1 MLKRSYKPQKAS
13 HVDHIVKF
21 KYDATVPESV
31 QHVIGYLRVSTT
43 EQKDEGISL
52 EVQRERIVAYC
63 KMFQHNLIAIYGDD
77 HTGRNMERPGFQAAL
92 ARMVATNAI
101 LMSVSLDRISRNVG
115 DWTQLLDTYFGKGAR
130 YSLLAFDCAGMD
142 PKTATG
148 RMLLMMRAVMAQGE
162 IDSTSERTQVAM
174 DHLKAQGIP
183 CGGLP
188 YGRAYSKQLDE
199 HGRRVVVEVPEQ
211 LEILKQIRA
220 LHADGKGIK
229 SITDILEREGRPS
242 PKGKGWN
249 RSFVRRILQREGL
262 LSIKHFDRTDA
273 IRDTDTVS
281 KRIAELRAQHLSFS
295 EIGAQLTRE
304 KLMPPIGSKWHA
316 QTVAQTW
323 NTTTSY
329 DPQKAMEIAVGLYRA
344 SYSLRRIGEELTLRG
359 LTPQRGGVWHGA
371 QVRQLLIM
379 AKLSDVS

>member
-21 KYDATVPESV
+21 KYDANVPDSA
-31 QHVIGYLRVSTT
+31 QNVIGYLRVSTT

-188 YGRAYSKQLDE
+188 YGKAYSKQLDE

-211 LEILKQIRA
+211 MATIRYIRE
-220 LHADGKGIK
+220 LHQQGKGIK
-229 SITDILEREGRPS
+229 TITDILAAEGRPTG
-242 PKGKGWN
+242 KGKAWN
-249 RSFVRRILQREGL
+249 RTVVRGILNREGL
-262 LSIKHFDRTDA
+262 LSIRHYDRTGA
-273 IRDTDTVS
+273 VRDTNVVA
-281 KRIAELRAQHLSFS
+281 KRVAELRAKHLSFG

-304 KLMPPIGSKWHA
+304 NLMPPIGAKWHA
-316 QTVAQTW
+316 QAVARVW
-323 NTTTSY
+323 ESANSY
-329 DPQKAMEIAVGLYRA
+329 DPQRAMEIAVGLHKA
-344 SYSLRRIGEELTLRG
+344 NYSLRKIGEELTLRG
-359 LTPQRGGVWHGA
+359 LTPQRGGVWHSA
-371 QVRQLLIM
+371 QVRQLLLL
-379 AKLSDVS
+379 AKIGAA